1 VTPLPPDGEVAIEQ
15 LAAALSPATVVL
27 VGASAI
33 DRHLP
38 LTWRKTNDLDIVAA
52 IELDTFHGLA
62 DKLPGWSPSRSE
74 HAWTSPQ
81 GSHVDI
87 LPAGPSLLANGSL
100 TFPRSGNTMT
110 LIGLDLAFAHAEA
123 LQVRSQHIGVAPL
136 PVLLVLKMISW
147 LDRPDRTHD
156 LQDIAQILDEW
167 LPEGDDRRYEEDVF
181 AASLDHDAVPPFVL
195 GRALATILKPP
206 HRERVARFLARV
218 ADEDSHH
225 HYQMRR
231 LGPYGRFDD
240 GDSPVTPRLAA
251 FRQGLGP

>member
-1 VTPLPPDGEVAIEQ
+1 MTPLPPDAELAIEQ
-15 LAAALSPATVVL
+15 LAAALSPAPVVL

-52 IELDTFHGLA
+52 IEIDTLQGLA
-62 DKLPGWSPSRSE
+62 DPLRGWTSTRTE
-74 HAWTSPQ
+74 HAWLSPQ
-81 GSHVDI
+81 GARVDI
-87 LPAGPSLLANGSL
+87 IPAGPSLLASGSL
-100 TFPRSGNTMT
+100 TFPRSGNTMS
-110 LIGLDLAFAHAEA
+110 LIGLDLAFTHAEP
-123 LQVRSQHIGVAPL
+123 LQVRSQRIGVAPL
-136 PVLLVLKMISW
+136 PVLIVLKMISW

-156 LQDIAQILDEW
+156 LQDIAQILDDW
-167 LPEGDDRRYEEDVF
+167 LSDDDDRRYEDDVF

-195 GRALATILKPP
+195 GRTLSTILKPP
-206 HRERVARFLARV
+206 HRERVERFLARV
-218 ADEDSHH
+218 EDEASHY

-251 FRQGLGP
+251 FRLGLGA